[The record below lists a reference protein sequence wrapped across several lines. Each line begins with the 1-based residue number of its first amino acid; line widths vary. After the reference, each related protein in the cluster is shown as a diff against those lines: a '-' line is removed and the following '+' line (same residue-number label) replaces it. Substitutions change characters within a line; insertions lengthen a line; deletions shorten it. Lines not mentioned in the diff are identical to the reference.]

1 MSILAT
7 KETILTLIPQHP
19 PMVMVDKLIYS
30 DEQKT
35 ITGFSIREGNIFCR
49 KNQFLEAG
57 LIENIAQSAALR
69 TGWIAMQNA
78 GDKMTHPP
86 VGVIGAVKNLRI
98 FRLPKINTEIIT
110 EITVQT
116 EIFNA
121 TLISGRVK
129 AGDEILAECE
139 MKIFLQEQPGS

>member
-1 MSILAT
+1 MLAA
-7 KETILTLIPQHP
+7 KETVLTLIPQRP

-35 ITGFSIREGNIFCR
+35 ITVFNIKEENIFCSSGH
-49 KNQFLEAG
+49 FLEAG

-69 TGWIAMQNA
+69 TGWTAMHRA
-78 GDKMTHPP
+78 GFKMKKPP

-98 FRLPKINTEIIT
+98 FRLPEVNTEIKT
-110 EITVQT
+110 EITVLT

-129 AGDEILAECE
+129 AGDEVLAECE
-139 MKIFLQEQPGS
+139 MKIFLQE